1 MGIMKEG
8 GRMNHTPTPW
18 DVQNKG
24 ILGSR
29 SARHEVVA
37 GKVDISIPNQPT
49 ICKMPD
55 LSGRSYA
62 NARFIVQAVNSHDE
76 LLDLLKI
83 GLRIFG
89 GHLGGEGD
97 AVTGIEIEQRINLL
111 NQYKATID
119 KIEVELN
126 L

>member
-1 MGIMKEG
+1 MK
-8 GRMNHTPTPW
+8 HTPTPW

-24 ILGSR
+24 ELGKR
-29 SARHEVVA
+29 SARHEIVE
-37 GKVDISIPNQPT
+37 GKVDDRNINHIPYQPT

-55 LSGRSYA
+55 LSERSYA
-62 NARFIVQAVNSHDE
+62 NARFIVRAVNFHDE
-76 LLDLLKI
+76 IVDLLTR

-111 NQYKATID
+111 NEYKATID
-119 KIEVELN
+119 KLPTREE
-126 L
+126 